1 MCVQALLANVCTNF
15 ARKCF
20 TIYKLVSESE
30 RNRTF
35 EDDDRLDEQ
44 ATRWLRPEKRTD
56 SCWRRRL
63 VWRAAFLSA
72 WVRGCV
78 SELFASK
85 ACTVTERERERERER
100 DRNWQRKREKER
112 EIFCFERACIDCQR
126 KREKERESQQNLD
139 SKFNE
144 TWTIFA
150 NKDLDNICK
159 QSLDSR
165 PLTLCVN
172 ICWQNL
178 ESLYLLGKHLF
189 NR

>member
-1 MCVQALLANVCTNF
+1 MRAREIVRLKTTIDWMNRQLADFVLKNVQTAVGGSGLFGGLHSWVRELEGVWVSYLLA
-15 ARKCF
+15 
-20 TIYKLVSESE
+20 
-30 RNRTF
+30 
-35 EDDDRLDEQ
+35 
-44 ATRWLRPEKRTD
+44 KR
-56 SCWRRRL
+56 
-63 VWRAAFLSA
+63 VLSQ
-72 WVRGCV
+72 
-78 SELFASK
+78 
-85 ACTVTERERERERER
+85 RERERER